1 MKKIFIDTNIFL
13 NLLLNK
19 ANSEKIYKFL
29 DNKENDYYTNT
40 IVLNELRFQLLIQQA
55 SEKLKSNKKN
65 DIIKFIKTNKTFR
78 HEILSKYISFFINL
92 KNIVNILNISLN
104 DEIEVCSI
112 SIKYGLL
119 PSDASII
126 NSMYK
131 NKINYIYTTD
141 KDFNNIENINVISL

>member
-19 ANSEKIYKFL
+19 ANSNTIYEFL
-29 DNKENDYYTNT
+29 DAKNNYYYTNT

-55 SEKLKSNKKN
+55 SEKLKSNKKY
-65 DIIKFIKTNKTFR
+65 DIIKFIKTNKNFR

-92 KNIVNILNISLN
+92 KNIVEILDISLN

-131 NKINYIYTTD
+131 EKINYIYTLD
-141 KDFNNIENINVISL
+141 KDFANIDNISVISL